1 MICCSISEILSHV
14 IGLFRNPAEEAGETL
29 RRKTENWK
37 ETSLWHKT
45 KWSTKV
51 QHGALTPTH
60 VPAAGGEAVPS
71 EIITQP
77 SATQTKPENLPEKEN
92 SF

>member
-1 MICCSISEILSHV
+1 M
-14 IGLFRNPAEEAGETL
+14 
-29 RRKTENWK
+29 ENWK
-37 ETSLWHKT
+37 ETSIWHKT

-77 SATQTKPENLPEKEN
+77 SATQTKRENLP
-92 SF
+92 